1 MFCFQQTLSEP
12 RILFVINFIIRSDI
26 TVVCKA
32 MEFGQFP
39 LDKHKCYFILTSCK
53 LFDIFRTRLLSFFL
67 MQKKN
72 RHISIREGLKKPS
85 KLWTL
90 SKLLKP
96 PPPMVWTMSK
106 VRQFFLTLPLVYFLL
121 NVSIFIHNFPIS

>member
-96 PPPMVWTMSK
+96 PPHGLDNVQSSA
-106 VRQFFLTLPLVYFLL
+106 VFFNPSLREFDIADPPLP
-121 NVSIFIHNFPIS
+121 NTIHK